1 MRGSVIRR
9 GDVYYVK
16 IELDPDPATGKRRT
30 KWHSGY
36 RTKREAERARVDLLS
51 KFDRG
56 VYVEPSQETVAEF
69 LDHWLVS
76 IRPTLK
82 ATTWNGYR
90 SKVRNHVI
98 PYIGGMRL
106 ARIDGGTLNE
116 LYAKLLAGGRKKP
129 SRTGM
134 GYSPDVV
141 SRAQALRKEGLS
153 LQATA
158 DRLQVEFD
166 EASHITKDT
175 LASLLRRQAAHRVDP
190 TVTDDSLALDPSTVK
205 AVHVVL
211 HKAFGAAVKW
221 ERLAKNPVDM
231 ADPPRV
237 AVEADNVRTWTPEQ
251 LRKFLTFADESGDR
265 NHALWVIL
273 ATTGMRRGEAL
284 GLRWQDVDLDAGRLR
299 VVQTVLSINGKIS
312 VSEPKTAR
320 GRRPIAL
327 DPSTVAVLRE
337 HRRKMLEERMLV
349 GPDHSDEGLA
359 FHRPDG
365 SALRPETV
373 STNFL
378 RRQRHLNLPR
388 LTLKGLRHTWAT
400 LALEQGI
407 HPKVVQERLG
417 HSTVNITLQ
426 VYSHVSPILHDEA
439 ANRIAG
445 LILGPTPSR
454 PPDP

>member
-16 IELDPDPATGKRRT
+16 IELDPDPGTGQRRT

-36 RTKREAERARVDLLS
+36 RTKRDAERARIDLLS
-51 KFDRG
+51 KVDRG
-56 VYVEPSQETVAEF
+56 IYVEPSQETVAEF
-69 LDHWLVS
+69 LDHWLVA

-90 SKVRNHVI
+90 SKVRNHIV
-98 PYIGGMRL
+98 PYIGGVRL
-106 ARIDGGTLNE
+106 NRVDGGILNE
-116 LYAKLLAGGRKKP
+116 LYARLLEGGRRKP
-129 SRTGM
+129 SRTGK
-134 GYSPDVV
+134 GYSPEVV
-141 SRAQALRKEGLS
+141 ARAQALRADGLS
-153 LQATA
+153 LQAAA

-175 LASLLRRQAAHRVDP
+175 LASLLRRQAAYRVDP
-190 TVTDDSLALDPSTVK
+190 TIADDSNALDPSTVK

-221 ERLAKNPVDM
+221 ERLAKNPVDH

-237 AVEADNVRTWTPEQ
+237 AVEADHMQTWTTSH
-251 LRKFLTFADESGDR
+251 LRSFLGFTASSDDR
-265 NHALWVIL
+265 NHALWVLL

-284 GLRWQDVDLDAGRLR
+284 GLRWQDTDVDAGRLR
-299 VVQTVLSINGKIS
+299 VVQTVLSINGKIA

-327 DPSTVAVLRE
+327 DPSTVAVLRD
-337 HRRKMLEERMLV
+337 HRRRMLEERLLV
-349 GPDHSDEGLA
+349 GPDHSDEGLV

-373 STNFL
+373 SATFL
-378 RRQRHLNLPR
+378 RRQAKLDVPR

-417 HSTVNITLQ
+417 HSTIGITLDI
-426 VYSHVSPILHDEA
+426 YSHVSPMLHDEA
-439 ANRIAG
+439 ANQIAD
-445 LILGPTPSR
+445 LILGPVER
-454 PPDP
+454 

>member
-16 IELDPDPATGKRRT
+16 IELDPVSATGKRRT

-90 SKVRNHVI
+90 SKLRNHVI
-98 PYIGGMRL
+98 PYIGRTRL
-106 ARIDGGTLNE
+106 ARVDGGTLNE
-116 LYAKLLAGGRKKP
+116 LYAKLLTGGRKKP
-129 SRTGM
+129 SRTGK
-134 GYSPDVV
+134 GYSPAVV
-141 SRAQALRKEGLS
+141 ARAQALREDGLS

-221 ERLAKNPVDM
+221 ERLAKNPVDK

-237 AVEADNVRTWTPEQ
+237 AVEAADMQTWTADQ
-251 LRKFLTFADESGDR
+251 LRQFLAFAAESGDR
-265 NHALWVIL
+265 NHALWVLL

-284 GLRWQDVDLDAGRLR
+284 GLRWKDVDLDAGRLR
-299 VVQTVLSINGKIS
+299 VVQTVLSINGKIA

-349 GPDHSDEGLA
+349 GPDHSDEGLV

-365 SALRPETV
+365 SALRPETA
-373 STNFL
+373 STTFL
-378 RRQRHLNLPR
+378 RRQRHLELPR

-407 HPKVVQERLG
+407 HPNVVQERLG
-417 HSTVNITLQ
+417 HSHISITLGI
-426 VYSHVSPILHDEA
+426 YSHVTPILHDEA
-439 ANRIAG
+439 ASQIAG
-445 LILGPTPSR
+445 LILGPTPSGTS
-454 PPDP
+454 DS